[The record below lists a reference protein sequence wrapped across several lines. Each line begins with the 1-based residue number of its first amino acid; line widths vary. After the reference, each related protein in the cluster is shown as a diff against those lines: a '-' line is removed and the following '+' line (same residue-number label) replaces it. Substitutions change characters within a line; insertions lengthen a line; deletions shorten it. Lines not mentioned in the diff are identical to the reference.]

1 MASNQ
6 NPIHRD
12 RGKRDQGDQPFKD
25 AKEALNQNPAE
36 IDRNASEGE
45 DEGSISEEEFRK
57 AASDRLARTPDEDDR
72 SDS

>member
-25 AKEALNQNPAE
+25 AKEALNQNQAE
-36 IDRNASEGE
+36 IDRNASAG
-45 DEGSISEEEFRK
+45 DEAGAVSEEEFRQ
-57 AASDRLARTPDEDDR
+57 AARERLTKVQDEDDR